1 METRQLFLNIRR
13 KQAERLLKRF
23 SKSGEAERKNLTGD
37 QFIQI
42 PFKLLNNPK
51 FRNGLMTKRR
61 FRTYLWLRRYVIR
74 GRKCNDPCDVFSNYW
89 MNGELAASMKL
100 EKIADDLNLSKSTVS
115 DHIRQLE
122 KDGIITVDE
131 VSASEAPDGKAHLVF
146 ILGTCVNGQEKWFID
161 DVFSGSKNK
170 SN

>member
-1 METRQLFLNIRR
+1 METKQLFLNVQR
-13 KQAERLLKRF
+13 KQAERLLNRY
-23 SKSGEAERKNLTGD
+23 SEHSEPRSDD
-37 QFIQI
+37 QFI
-42 PFKLLNNPK
+42 PVSFKLLDNPG
-51 FRNGLMTKRR
+51 FRNGLMTKKR
-61 FRTYLWLRRYVIR
+61 FRTYLWLRRHVVR
-74 GRKCNDPCDVFSNYW
+74 GRKYNDPCGIFPNYW

-100 EKIADDLNLSKSTVS
+100 DKIAKDLGLSKSTVS

-122 KDGIITVDE
+122 NDGIITVDE

-146 ILGTCVNGQEKWFID
+146 ILGTCVNGQEKWLID